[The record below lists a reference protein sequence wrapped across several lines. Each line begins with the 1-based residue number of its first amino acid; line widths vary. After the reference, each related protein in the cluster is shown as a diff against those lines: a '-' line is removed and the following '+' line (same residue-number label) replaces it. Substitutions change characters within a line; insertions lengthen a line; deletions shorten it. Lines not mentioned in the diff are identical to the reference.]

1 MQHGSAQKID
11 RKEMICTYKQDEN
24 PPTFPFCISGHS
36 DDRIDTPSSLQ
47 KRKAHWTVPSTQSL
61 LTLRKEQTVNW
72 C

>member
-1 MQHGSAQKID
+1 
-11 RKEMICTYKQDEN
+11 N

-47 KRKAHWTVPSTQSL
+47 KRKVHWTVPSTQSL
-61 LTLRKEQTVNW
+61 LTLRKGR